1 MKIKIE
7 NTNDLF
13 FELDI
18 EKIQKE
24 DTLFLTVDP
33 NYIDLD
39 LADKI
44 TKSMRKVFPENNIVC
59 KLKGIE
65 ISIK

>member
-18 EKIQKE
+18 EKVQKE

-33 NYIDLD
+33 NYIDID
-39 LADKI
+39 IADKI
-44 TKSMRKVFPENNIVC
+44 VKSIRKVFPKNNIVC

>member
-24 DTLFLTVDP
+24 DTLFLTIDP
-33 NYIDLD
+33 DYIDLD
-39 LADKI
+39 LAGKI
-44 TKSMRKVFPENNIVC
+44 AKSIMKIFPKNNIVC

>member
-18 EKIQKE
+18 KKIQKE

-44 TKSMRKVFPENNIVC
+44 TKSIRKIFPKNNIVC
-59 KLKGIE
+59 KLKGVE
-65 ISIK
+65 VFIK